1 MRNYADAKAFG
12 AMLKTGKRPD
22 GSDVSTVMPFLS
34 LKEMKDTDV
43 QALFLYLR
51 GLRAGG

>member
-1 MRNYADAKAFG
+1 MF
-12 AMLKTGKRPD
+12 KTGKRPD
-22 GSDVSTVMPFLS
+22 GSEIKVMPFLS

-51 GLRAGG
+51 SLR